1 MDTATQAK
9 CAWGAL
15 ISGSLRGNCRPS
27 GAVALLLMGLLATTG
42 FGDHPMPAS
51 GKPAVLMT
59 GLGDVHHAVS
69 TRNPEAQRFFDQG
82 LALMFAFNHYEA
94 AKSFRR
100 AAELDPHLAM
110 AYWGVGLALG
120 PNINAD
126 VNPEQ
131 EKMAFEAAQKALKLA
146 NEAPEPERA
155 YISALTKRYSDD
167 PKADLKKLAVAY
179 KEAMGDV
186 VRQWPDDLDAATLY
200 AESAMDLRPWQF
212 WSSDGKPAEG
222 TEELV
227 AVLESVLRRNPHHV
241 GANHYYIHAVEAS
254 RQPERALASAERLK
268 TLTPAAGHLVHM
280 PSHIYMRTGD
290 YAEAARCNERAVAVD
305 RAYIQARAPT
315 GIYPMMYFSHNMHF
329 LAVAHAMQ
337 GRYGDAL
344 KAAQQLTAHVGP
356 HIKDMAMLEG
366 FVPTPILIRARFRRW
381 DEIMK
386 SPAPEPKQAMA
397 TAMWHFARGMAQA
410 AAGNAADAEKERE
423 ALVAARKSLPEDA
436 MFSPRNRADAVF
448 PMPEGLL
455 AAKIALAK
463 GDKEKAVELL
473 QAAVRAE
480 DEINYMEPSDWYLPV
495 RETLGGLLLA
505 NGDSVEAEKVFRA
518 DLARNARSGRSL
530 FGLRESLRRQGKN
543 YVADLIDAEFQ
554 AAWKNADTKLRVED
568 L

>member
-1 MDTATQAK
+1 
-9 CAWGAL
+9 
-15 ISGSLRGNCRPS
+15 
-27 GAVALLLMGLLATTG
+27 MGWLATTG
-42 FGDHPMPAS
+42 FGDHPRPAKS
-51 GKPAVLMT
+51 KPAVWMP
-59 GLGDVHHAVS
+59 GLGNVHHPVS

-82 LALMFAFNHYEA
+82 LALIYAFNHDEA

-110 AYWGVGLALG
+110 AHWGIGLALG

-126 VNPEQ
+126 VNLDQ

-155 YISALTKRYSDD
+155 YITALTKRYSDD

-179 KEAMGDV
+179 KDAMGGV

-222 TEELV
+222 TEELI
-227 AVLESVLRRNPHHV
+227 AVLESVLRRNPDHV

-254 RQPERALASAERLK
+254 PQPERALPSAARLK

-290 YAEAARCNERAVAVD
+290 YAEAVRCNERAVAVD

-315 GIYPMMYFSHNMHF
+315 GIYSMMYFSHNMHF

-337 GRYGDAL
+337 GRYADAL
-344 KAAQQLTAHVGP
+344 KAADQLTAHVGP

-366 FVPTPILIRARFRRW
+366 FMPTPILIQARFRRW

-386 SPAPEPKQAMA
+386 VPAPEPKQAIT
-397 TAMWHFARGMAQA
+397 TAIWHFARGMAQA
-410 AAGNAADAEKERE
+410 AAGNATEAEKEQE
-423 ALVAARKSLPEDA
+423 ALTAARKSLPADA
-436 MFSPRNRADAVF
+436 MFSPRNRASAVF

-455 AAKIALAK
+455 AARIALAR

-473 QAAVRAE
+473 RAAVQAE
-480 DEINYMEPSDWYLPV
+480 DEINYMEPSDWYLSV
-495 RETLGGLLLA
+495 RETLGGVLLTT
-505 NGDSVEAEKVFRA
+505 GDAVGAEKVFRA
-518 DLARNARSGRSL
+518 DLARNVRSGRSL

-543 YVADLIDAEFQ
+543 YAADSIDAEFRS
-554 AAWKNADTKLRVED
+554 AWKNADTQLRIED

>member
-1 MDTATQAK
+1 MESLTQAK
-9 CAWGAL
+9 CGWGTS
-15 ISGSLRGNCRPS
+15 ITRSLRGNRRPFS
-27 GAVALLLMGLLATTG
+27 AVVLLPMGLLATAG
-42 FGDHPMPAS
+42 FADHPMPAN
-51 GKPAVLMT
+51 GRPAVLMT
-59 GLGDVHHAVS
+59 GLGDVHHSVS

-82 LALMFAFNHYEA
+82 LALIFAFNHYEA

-110 AYWGVGLALG
+110 AYWGVGLASG

-146 NEAPEPERA
+146 NDAPEPERA
-155 YISALTKRYSDD
+155 YITALTKRYSDD
-167 PKADLKKLAVAY
+167 PKADLKKLAFAY

-227 AVLESVLRRNPHHV
+227 AVLESVLRRNPDHV

-280 PSHIYMRTGD
+280 PSHIYIRTGD

-305 RAYIQARAPT
+305 RAYIRARAPT

-344 KAAQQLTAHVGP
+344 KSAQQLTAHVGP
-356 HIKDMAMLEG
+356 HLKDMAMLEG
-366 FVPTPILIRARFRRW
+366 FMPTPILVQARFRRW

-386 SPAPEPKQAMA
+386 LPAPESKQAIT

-423 ALVAARKSLPEDA
+423 SLVAARKSLPADA

-473 QAAVRAE
+473 RAAVQAE

-505 NGDSVEAEKVFRA
+505 NGDAVEAEKVFRA
-518 DLARNARSGRSL
+518 DLAKNARSGRSL

-543 YVADLIDAEFQ
+543 YAADMIDAEYQ
-554 AAWKNADTKLRVED
+554 AAWKNADTKLRIED